1 MVVHKLVAQYTS
13 SLWRWF
19 LLTFLLLG
27 GSVAVA
33 WGQKQVVQRRPYAD
47 YRVFHLGFHVGMHT
61 QDLAII
67 NSGSTSSSA
76 SGAPSAPLYG
86 EVMDYTPGFS
96 VGLIADY
103 TIKLNWEL
111 RFVPTLHLSERAISF
126 SDGEK
131 QIERLSSRSNLIEFP
146 LLLKYSSQR
155 MNNIRPYMLA
165 GGYAALQIG
174 QKRGDAVHFKPV
186 EYGLKVGVGCD
197 IYLPFFKLCPELSLS
212 YGLGDVIQHE
222 RPDIADDAR
231 FRFTQALRSATPRM
245 ILLTFHFE

>member
-1 MVVHKLVAQYTS
+1 M
-13 SLWRWF
+13 
-19 LLTFLLLG
+19 
-27 GSVAVA
+27 
-33 WGQKQVVQRRPYAD
+33 
-47 YRVFHLGFHVGMHT
+47 
-61 QDLAII
+61 
-67 NSGSTSSSA
+67 
-76 SGAPSAPLYG
+76 
-86 EVMDYTPGFS
+86 
-96 VGLIADY
+96 GLIADY

-155 MNNIRPYMLA
+155 MNNIRPYMLT

-186 EYGLKVGVGCD
+186 EYGLKVGMGCD
-197 IYLPFFKLCPELSLS
+197 IYLPFVKRCPELSRS

-231 FRFTQALRSATPRM
+231 FRFTQALRSAAPRM

>member
-1 MVVHKLVAQYTS
+1 
-13 SLWRWF
+13 
-19 LLTFLLLG
+19 
-27 GSVAVA
+27 
-33 WGQKQVVQRRPYAD
+33 
-47 YRVFHLGFHVGMHT
+47 
-61 QDLAII
+61 
-67 NSGSTSSSA
+67 
-76 SGAPSAPLYG
+76 
-86 EVMDYTPGFS
+86 MDYTPGFS

-111 RFVPTLHLSERAISF
+111 RFVPTLHLSERSISF
-126 SDGEK
+126 SDGEN
-131 QIERLSSRSNLIEFP
+131 QIERFSSRSNLIEFP

-174 QKRGDAVHFKPV
+174 QKRGDVIHFKPL
-186 EYGLKVGVGCD
+186 EYGLKVGIGCD

-212 YGLGDVIQHE
+212 YGLGDAIQHE

-231 FRFTQALRSATPRM
+231 YQFTQALRSATPRM

>member
-1 MVVHKLVAQYTS
+1 MVVRKLVAQYTS

-19 LLTFLLLG
+19 LLTLLFLG

-33 WGQKQVVQRRPYAD
+33 RGQKQVVQRRPYAD

-126 SDGEK
+126 SDGEN

-174 QKRGDAVHFKPV
+174 QKRGDAVHFKP
-186 EYGLKVGVGCD
+186 L
-197 IYLPFFKLCPELSLS
+197 
-212 YGLGDVIQHE
+212 
-222 RPDIADDAR
+222 
-231 FRFTQALRSATPRM
+231 
-245 ILLTFHFE
+245 